1 MGEKGQGGAFEW
13 DKPLQQGHHLA
24 IPLGKNRHGIVLP
37 VVDVDTKS
45 TEVLSKSN
53 EHPQKKWG

>member
-1 MGEKGQGGAFEW
+1 MGQT
-13 DKPLQQGHHLA
+13 LA
-24 IPLGKNRHGIVLP
+24 TRALSSHSLGKNRHGIVLP

-53 EHPQKKWG
+53 EHQQKKREKVMDITTFSW

>member
-1 MGEKGQGGAFEW
+1 VRQTLVTRASSS
-13 DKPLQQGHHLA
+13 HS
-24 IPLGKNRHGIVLP
+24 LGKNRHGIVLP

-53 EHPQKKWG
+53 EHPQKKWE